1 MTGGINAPE
10 FLLLLLIAVVVV
22 GPERLPTYAAQ
33 LGRIIRELRKMAR
46 GATEK
51 VKEEMGDSFGDL
63 SDLDPRQYD
72 PRRILREAL
81 ADDVKPQSAAMA
93 QGATMPQRT
102 PRPSSTAAA
111 REAGLAGSVP
121 FDPEAT

>member
-1 MTGGINAPE
+1 MMGGINTPE
-10 FLLLLLIAVVVV
+10 FFLILLIAAVVI

-33 LGRIIRELRKMAR
+33 FGRVVRELRNMAR

-93 QGATMPQRT
+93 QSDVMPQRA

-111 REAGLAGSVP
+111 REAGLAGTVP

>member
-63 SDLDPRQYD
+63 SDLTLVSTIRDASSVRLSP
-72 PRRILREAL
+72 
-81 ADDVKPQSAAMA
+81 
-93 QGATMPQRT
+93 TM
-102 PRPSSTAAA
+102 
-111 REAGLAGSVP
+111 
-121 FDPEAT
+121 

>member
-1 MTGGINAPE
+1 MGGINAPE
-10 FLLLLLIAVVVV
+10 FFLLLLIAAVVI
-22 GPERLPTYAAQ
+22 GPDRLPVYAAQ

-46 GATEK
+46 GATDK

-72 PRRILREAL
+72 PRRILRDAL
-81 ADDVKPQSAAMA
+81 SDDVKPQSAGMA
-93 QGATMPQRT
+93 GSATMPQRP

-111 REAGLAGSVP
+111 REAGAAGSVP